1 MQGIIASLGKKPL
14 HNFLNLAG
22 DGLLQ
27 EVELVRIMAECLKE
41 NGMKIPESDIDELGA
56 ALYDEALGD
65 EKDTGSITID
75 QLTKVLAKHDGLLN
89 NLTVSLKKFM
99 VPQKKRAPPTKWDE
113 IKAWYDRKL
122 SWQHMKQ
129 NYQLFSFFGGFILIN
144 LILWIQR
151 AAYFGGMANLDGTMP
166 NPFYMLSRANG
177 RTLLFNSTLIII
189 CVLRYTITKLR
200 DLGLSKI
207 LPLDNNIYIHK
218 VVGIVIFFQAW
229 AHTIC
234 HLINF
239 GVNVQP
245 DPVKFVQMNND
256 YWHRPYWTLAAE
268 NVNKS
273 NWELLGYN
281 PIEGCPLLTGDA
293 CIDENTNRLMATHNS
308 DLFNITVCQVCNEN
322 SAPYSYAEWIF
333 TSKPGVFGLIKGC
346 ANPTGIALICIL
358 TTMVICSMPFVR
370 RSGNFQVCSFKKK
383 IEAIILTFFL
393 TFRCFSGHICYTMR
407 TYFC

>member
-1 MQGIIASLGKKPL
+1 M
-14 HNFLNLAG
+14 
-22 DGLLQ
+22 Q

-99 VPQKKRAPPTKWDE
+99 VPQKKKAPPTKWDE

-122 SWQHMKQ
+122 SWTHMKQ
-129 NYQLFSFFGGFILIN
+129 NYQMFSFFGGFILIN

-151 AAYFGGMANLDGTMP
+151 AAYFGGMANLDGTIP

-177 RTLLFNSTLIII
+177 RTLLFNSIMIII
-189 CVLRYTITKLR
+189 CVLRYSITKLR

-218 VVGIVIFFQAW
+218 VIGILIFIQAW
-229 AHTIC
+229 THTIM

-256 YWHRPYWTLAAE
+256 YWARPYSFTLSPE
-268 NVNKS
+268 DLQKS
-273 NWELLGYN
+273 NWELLKYN
-281 PIEGCPLLTGDA
+281 NKSGCPILSGDA
-293 CIDENTNRLMATHNS
+293 CIDENTNRLKAKYNPEH
-308 DLFNITVCQVCNEN
+308 FNITVCEVCDEN
-322 SAPYSYAEWIF
+322 STRYTYAEWLF
-333 TSKPGVFGLIKGC
+333 TSKPGLFGLIPGC
-346 ANPTGIALICIL
+346 ANPTGVLLICIL
-358 TTMVICSMPFVR
+358 TIMVICSMPFVR
-370 RSGNFQVCSFKKK
+370 RSGHFQV
-383 IEAIILTFFL
+383 
-393 TFRCFSGHICYTMR
+393 
-407 TYFC
+407 

>member
-1 MQGIIASLGKKPL
+1 MQGIIAFFNYYQNPL
-14 HNFLNLAG
+14 HHFLNLAG

-99 VPQKKRAPPTKWDE
+99 VPQKKKAPPTKWDE

-256 YWHRPYWTLAAE
+256 YWPRPYWTLAAE

-281 PIEGCPLLTGDA
+281 PIEGCPLSTGDA
-293 CIDENTNRLMATHNS
+293 CIDENTNRLMAKYNS

-370 RSGNFQVCSFKKK
+370 RSGNFQVC
-383 IEAIILTFFL
+383 T
-393 TFRCFSGHICYTMR
+393 
-407 TYFC
+407 

>member
-1 MQGIIASLGKKPL
+1 MSFVIHFFILV
-14 HNFLNLAG
+14 G

-99 VPQKKRAPPTKWDE
+99 VPQRKKAPPTKWDE

-122 SWQHMKQ
+122 SWTHMKQ
-129 NYQLFSFFGGFILIN
+129 NYQMFSFFGVFILIN

-151 AAYFGGMANLDGTMP
+151 AVYFGGMANLDGTMP

-177 RTLLFNSTLIII
+177 RTLLFNSTLIIMA
-189 CVLRYTITKLR
+189 VLRYTITKLR

-218 VVGIVIFFQAW
+218 VIGIVIFFQAW
-229 AHTIC
+229 SHTIC

-256 YWHRPYWTLAAE
+256 YWKRPYWFLAPE
-268 NVNKS
+268 DEHKS
-273 NWELLGYN
+273 NWELLRYKN
-281 PIEGCPLLTGDA
+281 VSGCPILTGDA
-293 CIDENTNRLMATHNS
+293 CKIDGDDKLKAKYNP
-308 DLFNITVCQVCNEN
+308 DLFNITVCEVCNDT
-322 SAPYSYAEWIF
+322 SQAYSYGEWIF
-333 TSKPGVFGLIKGC
+333 TSKPGIFGLIPGC
-346 ANPTGIALICIL
+346 ANPTGVALICIL
-358 TTMVICSMPFVR
+358 TIMVICSMPFVR
-370 RSGNFQVCSFKKK
+370 RSGNFQV
-383 IEAIILTFFL
+383 
-393 TFRCFSGHICYTMR
+393 
-407 TYFC
+407 